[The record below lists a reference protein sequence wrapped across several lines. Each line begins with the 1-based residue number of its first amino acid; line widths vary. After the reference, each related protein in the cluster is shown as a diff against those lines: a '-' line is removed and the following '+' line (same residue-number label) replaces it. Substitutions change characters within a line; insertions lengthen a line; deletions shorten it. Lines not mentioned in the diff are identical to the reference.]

1 MNRRL
6 TQEIV
11 NEAANQ
17 LLAKNNRRPSNRE
30 VFAQIGFGS
39 NTKLTEFMHVWR
51 ESNASW
57 FSALPPLP
65 ERLVKEIRQL
75 QQTASADLKERY
87 EGELQNLMESEQS
100 LLANNAGLE
109 ASLNEITST
118 LAQREQDVRA
128 WQARFDE
135 LDSKHVQLQQQLEL
149 ERKSTEALR
158 IELAKSSLQADIVL
172 QLRAE
177 LNEARLQYIQ
187 ACKNESQ
194 ALGRESVI
202 LERLAGLETPCR
214 NEQRA
219 LS

>member
-1 MNRRL
+1 L
-6 TQEIV
+6 VQLKEISDSACV
-11 NEAANQ
+11 V
-17 LLAKNNRRPSNRE
+17 L
-30 VFAQIGFGS
+30 
-39 NTKLTEFMHVWR
+39 
-51 ESNASW
+51 
-57 FSALPPLP
+57 FSFVAIP

-100 LLANNAGLE
+100 LLTSNAGLE
-109 ASLNEITST
+109 TSLNEITST
-118 LAQREQDVRA
+118 LVQREDGLRVL
-128 WQARFDE
+128 QARFDE
-135 LDSKHVQLQQQLEL
+135 LESKHFQLQQQLEL
-149 ERKSTEALR
+149 ERKSAEALR
-158 IELAKSSLQADIVL
+158 IEIAKSALQADMVL

-177 LNEARLQYIQ
+177 LTEARRQYIQ

-202 LERLAGLETPCR
+202 LERLAGLESPCR